1 MAELFGRADGCA
13 HGRGG
18 SMHLLDVDK
27 GFYGGWGIVGGQL
40 PIATGLALALVRRG
54 KSQAVVC
61 ELGDGAI
68 NMGAWHESL
77 NLAALWDLPVV
88 FLVVNNGYGM
98 GTSVQRASAE
108 PDLYRRA
115 SAFRMHGERV
125 DGDDLEAVVEA
136 SDRLSSAAARQRE
149 PAVLEVVTYRYRG
162 HSVADAGLATAPRRR
177 SRRSRRTTRSP
188 HPGHAARAR
197 LHRRRA
203 GPRRRRGRRPRRR
216 GRRASPKPAPSPTRA
231 SWRAASTRPAA
242 AGSSPHAPGQ
252 PVRRGG
258 ARLQRRARL
267 MSAVAEAT
275 ETQRMTYREALRLAM
290 REELARDERVFIM
303 GEEVG
308 VFEGSYKVT
317 AGLMDEFG
325 PERVRDTPISEE
337 GFVGAAVGAAMGGE
351 RPIVE
356 IMTINFLLVAI
367 DQVVNHAAKVRTMF
381 GGEVGCPMVIRT
393 PNGAGNQ
400 LTAQHSQSLEGWFAH
415 TPGMKVV
422 APSNPAEAEGLLKAA
437 IRDDDP
443 VLVVENLPIY
453 KEKGEVP
460 LDPEFIT
467 PIGLA
472 NVAREGSD
480 ITLVSHSFAT
490 VRALHVAE
498 KLASEHGVNAE
509 VVDLR
514 SLRPLDVETVAASV
528 GKTNHVV
535 CVEEGWP
542 SYGVTAELAAR
553 IQKACFDDLDA
564 PVERVGMAE
573 VPLPYAKNLETAAL
587 PGEARIEAA
596 VLSTLGLAR

>member
-1 MAELFGRADGCA
+1 
-13 HGRGG
+13 
-18 SMHLLDVDK
+18 
-27 GFYGGWGIVGGQL
+27 
-40 PIATGLALALVRRG
+40 
-54 KSQAVVC
+54 
-61 ELGDGAI
+61 
-68 NMGAWHESL
+68 
-77 NLAALWDLPVV
+77 
-88 FLVVNNGYGM
+88 
-98 GTSVQRASAE
+98 
-108 PDLYRRA
+108 
-115 SAFRMHGERV
+115 
-125 DGDDLEAVVEA
+125 
-136 SDRLSSAAARQRE
+136 
-149 PAVLEVVTYRYRG
+149 
-162 HSVADAGLATAPRRR
+162 
-177 SRRSRRTTRSP
+177 
-188 HPGHAARAR
+188 
-197 LHRRRA
+197 
-203 GPRRRRGRRPRRR
+203 
-216 GRRASPKPAPSPTRA
+216 
-231 SWRAASTRPAA
+231 
-242 AGSSPHAPGQ
+242 
-252 PVRRGG
+252 
-258 ARLQRRARL
+258 

-275 ETQRMTYREALRLAM
+275 GTQRMTYREALRLAM

-422 APSNPAEAEGLLKAA
+422 APSNPAEAKGLLKAA
-437 IRDDDP
+437 VRDDDP

-490 VRALHVAE
+490 VRALRAAE

-528 GKTNHVV
+528 IKTNRVV

-587 PGEARIEAA
+587 PGEERIQAA